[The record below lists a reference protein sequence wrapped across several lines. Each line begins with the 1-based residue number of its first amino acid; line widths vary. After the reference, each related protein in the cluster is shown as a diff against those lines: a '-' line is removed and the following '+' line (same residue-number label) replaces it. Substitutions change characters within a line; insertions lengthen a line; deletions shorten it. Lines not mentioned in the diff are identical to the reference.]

1 MIHLV
6 SSSPW
11 VPVDAG
17 RPTSGNG
24 DAGTVETEMNVL
36 ELIRKKIIKDQRLD
50 DAQFLMAKAYRGV
63 PYVDAHHDDPEK
75 SDDAKKLLTYRGQ
88 RYEH

>member
-1 MIHLV
+1 
-6 SSSPW
+6 
-11 VPVDAG
+11 
-17 RPTSGNG
+17 
-24 DAGTVETEMNVL
+24 MNVL